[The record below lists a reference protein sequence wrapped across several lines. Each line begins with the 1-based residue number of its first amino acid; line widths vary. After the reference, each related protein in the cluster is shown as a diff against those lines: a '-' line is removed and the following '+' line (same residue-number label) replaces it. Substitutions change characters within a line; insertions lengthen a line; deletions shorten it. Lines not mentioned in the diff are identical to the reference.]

1 LNRAYLEAIEA
12 AFLSRSGR
20 GLMLSSRDIELVSR
34 WARANAPV
42 SVVVDGIDR
51 AFEHHDGRR
60 PVRGLAYVAP
70 AVEEAISAWRARRV
84 GSAEHSPAT
93 ETAGEANGGGWDVVL
108 GAVEGAGRA
117 QPTEA
122 RRAACRQCWQ
132 SVVSLRRRHAAGLL
146 TDPYEALDEVAE
158 AWADDLFDALDA
170 AQQAALEAE
179 LEEALAPE
187 RSVCNG
193 DEFAVL
199 RRAQRRRRVRDGL
212 GLPDLS
218 SRFG

>member
-1 LNRAYLEAIEA
+1 MNRAYLEAIEA

-20 GLMLSSRDIELVSR
+20 GLMLSSRDIELVAR

-84 GSAEHSPAT
+84 GSTEHSPAA
-93 ETAGEANGGGWDVVL
+93 EPDDEAGGRGWDAVL
-108 GAVEGAGRA
+108 GSIEEAGRA

-122 RRAACRQCWQ
+122 RRVACRQSWQ
-132 SVVSLRRRHAAGLL
+132 SVAALRRRHAAGLL
-146 TDPYEALDEVAE
+146 TDPYEALDDIQDQ
-158 AWADDLFDALDA
+158 WADDLFEALDA
-170 AQQAALEAE
+170 AEQAALEAE